1 MNITVNKNDTA
12 GSNLAAYIPLHYW
25 ATIYSHHIHPENK
38 VIWGQTQIKQIYA
51 CMLSLKNDTI

>member
-25 ATIYSHHIHPENK
+25 ATIYSHHIHQENK
-38 VIWGQTQIKQIYA
+38 VIWGHTQIKQIYA
-51 CMLSLKNDTI
+51 CSQPQK

>member
-1 MNITVNKNDTA
+1 MNITVNKNDTE

-38 VIWGQTQIKQIYA
+38 VIWGHTQIKQIYV
-51 CMLSLKNDTI
+51 CILNLKNDTI